1 MSTRRLGA
9 LAAVVFAL
17 VPGGAHAA
25 TPGVFARDEAVQIAS
40 KVPAVQA
47 ELSRYRS
54 VAGSVIRENDHW
66 LVRFGVRG
74 HTRAEVTVDILSGK
88 IGRVLTG
95 VKAEFPLAR
104 GQGSGF
110 ARRKLNAVWIWLPL
124 TLLFVGAFFD
134 WRRPL
139 RLLHFD
145 MAAIALL
152 GVSFAFFMQGK
163 LSASVPLVYPT
174 LAYVVM
180 RCLVAGARPASRA
193 GPLTRLALKPLI
205 VLVLALLA
213 GRIILMLADP
223 FVSDVGYAGVAGAK
237 RILDGLEVYT
247 RGGQHFDTY
256 GPLAYF
262 LYVPFVLVWPF
273 HESQTNP
280 PAAQAAAIAWELATV
295 AGLVVLGRRLRPG
308 TNLGWAL
315 ALAWTA
321 CPFTALSLVC
331 ASNDTL
337 VAALL
342 VWAFVALASGPVSGA
357 LTGAAAAVKFSAGF
371 LGPLLARGAGP
382 LERRRFLLFTVAF
395 MLVGALTLL
404 PLLPPGGVREFYDA
418 TIGFQLHRFSPF
430 SIWSQHTGLHGLQ
443 TALKVGSLAL
453 ALVVAFVP
461 RGPRTTAQVAALAAA
476 VLVAS
481 QIPLQHWFYLY
492 VPWFLPLYCVAVF
505 SEQGRERADARSAA

>member
-1 MSTRRLGA
+1 M
-9 LAAVVFAL
+9 AVVICVLMPA
-17 VPGGAHAA
+17 GAHAA
-25 TPGVFARDEAVQIAS
+25 TGGAVSRDQAVQIAS
-40 KVPAVQA
+40 KAPTVQA
-47 ELSRYRS
+47 ELARYRS
-54 VAGSVIRENDHW
+54 VAASVLRENDHW
-66 LVRFGVRG
+66 LVRFGVKG
-74 HTRAEVTVDILSGK
+74 QTRAEVTVDILSGR

-95 VKAEFPLAR
+95 VKAQFPLAR

-110 ARRKLNAVWIWLPL
+110 ARRKLNAVWIWLPM

-145 MAAIALL
+145 IAAIALL

-163 LSASVPLVYPT
+163 LGASVPLVYPT
-174 LAYVVM
+174 LAYVVI
-180 RCLVAGARPASRA
+180 RSLVAGGRPASRA
-193 GPLTRLALKPLI
+193 GPLTRLPVKPLI
-205 VLVLALLA
+205 ALVLVLLG
-213 GRIILMLADP
+213 GRIILTLADP
-223 FVSDVGYAGVAGAK
+223 FVSDVGYAGVAGAT

-256 GPLAYF
+256 GPLAYI
-262 LYVPFVLVWPF
+262 LYIPFVLVWPF

-357 LTGAAAAVKFSAGF
+357 LIGAAAAVKFSAGF
-371 LGPLLARGAGP
+371 LGPLLARGAGR
-382 LERRRFLLFTVAF
+382 LERRRFLLFMVAF
-395 MLVGALTLL
+395 VLVGVLTLL
-404 PLLPPGGVREFYDA
+404 PLLPPGGIREFYDA
-418 TIGFQLHRFSPF
+418 TIGFQLNRFSPF
-430 SIWSQHTGLHGLQ
+430 SIWSQHADLHALQ
-443 TALKVGSLAL
+443 TVLKVASLAL

-461 RGPRTTAQVAALAAA
+461 RGPRTPAQVAALATA
-476 VLVAS
+476 VLVAE

-492 VPWFLPLYCVAVF
+492 VPWFLPLYCVAIF
-505 SEQGRERADARSAA
+505 SEQARERAGARSAA